1 MFNKIKNI
9 MYIPFAYINLALLKL
24 NLVEYTIVDMVAAA
38 RMGDFYLVRFLL
50 NETNISPCLE
60 ENSAIKLS
68 SSFGRLNIVQLL
80 LNDKRVNPSECNND
94 AILYASENGHFFIV
108 QLLLNDERIK
118 SSLKKDR
125 FDFFYNLIKK
135 QNKKK
140 IQGF

>member
-80 LNDKRVNPSECNND
+80 LNDKRVNPSIDQNHAIRIAFINNHFE
-94 AILYASENGHFFIV
+94 ISEKIWKDQRVKN
-108 QLLLNDERIK
+108 
-118 SSLKKDR
+118 SLKKD
-125 FDFFYNLIKK
+125 DKDIYNHFIKLDIK
-135 QNKKK
+135 DK
-140 IQGF
+140 INEF